1 MTRTTTLDSKTFGY
15 WASLAIQKYFQKI
28 IKHEADVI
36 KDKDPEALH
45 QMRVGMRRLRTA
57 VTSLA
62 PALDLPKAAQEK
74 KIAKVARKLG
84 QLRDLDV
91 LQDVLEHHYLPT
103 LPNSEQEIL
112 KKVLRT
118 IGKQRQKSLEQ
129 VQATLKQQRYQK
141 LKRAFQDWLEIP
153 TYGELAEISIHD
165 LLPEL
170 LLPSVSKLFLDSAWL
185 IGVTLAAAKIEVPI
199 PLNSEMVVH
208 LLNDHGDSLH
218 ILRKQAK
225 RVRYQMELFT
235 DFYRFEYR
243 GYVEDIKAIQ
253 SILGRIQDSFV
264 LAAFLTDTL
273 KLKMTVEL
281 PTLAAQLMADRSQA
295 WQEWRTIQ
303 QRYLNF
309 QTRRDFYQEILQTV
323 YSPAQ

>member
-74 KIAKVARKLG
+74 KIATVARELG

-91 LQDVLEHHYLPT
+91 LQDALQNHYLPT

-112 KKVLRT
+112 KKVLRA
-118 IGKQRQKSLEQ
+118 IAKQRQKSLEQ

-141 LKRAFQDWLEIP
+141 LKRAFQNWLEIP
-153 TYGELAEISIHD
+153 TYGELAQISIHD

-185 IGVTLAAAKIEVPI
+185 IGVTLAAAKIEVPS

-235 DFYRFEYR
+235 DFYRLEYR
-243 GYVEDIKAIQ
+243 EYVEDIKAIQ
-253 SILGRIQDSFV
+253 SVLGRIQDSFV
-264 LAAFLTDTL
+264 LAALLTDTL
-273 KLKMTVEL
+273 KLKMAVEL
-281 PTLAAQLMADRSQA
+281 PTLAAQLREDRFQA
-295 WQEWRTIQ
+295 WQDWRILQ

-323 YSPAQ
+323 YSPVQ